1 MFSQASISNALILP
15 VKMGAADT
23 GSLYLDKVK
32 IPHGKF
38 LTIAR

>member
-23 GSLYLDKVK
+23 GSLYLVKVK